1 MENPEILS
9 GASATLVT
17 IIIAILSIAKSVFS
31 EFFASNLG
39 QRVLPIIPIILG
51 MFGGL
56 LGLTAAATLKA
67 QLISGFLTGISA
79 SFLFKVGK
87 TTVLGQ
93 GIVEGE
99 VVKKTKKLVKKEE

>member
-1 MENPEILS
+1 METEILS

-17 IIIAILSIAKSVFS
+17 IIIAMLSILKSVFA

-39 QRVLPIIPIILG
+39 QRLLPVIPIVLG

-56 LGLTAAATLKA
+56 LGLTAAVGLKA
-67 QLISGFLTGISA
+67 QLVAGFLTGISA

-99 VVKKTKKLVKKEE
+99 VVKKSRKLVNKE